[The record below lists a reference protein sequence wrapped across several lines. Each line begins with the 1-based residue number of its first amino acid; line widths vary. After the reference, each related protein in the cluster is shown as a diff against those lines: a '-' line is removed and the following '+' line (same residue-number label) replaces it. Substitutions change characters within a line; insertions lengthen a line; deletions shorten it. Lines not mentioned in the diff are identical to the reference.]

1 MYASLF
7 LNSIAKFGSKK
18 WLLYVRGYLCACF
31 STPPYGFSVECASPS
46 VDFAGSSEKNSIIL
60 SGIDDQNRYC

>member
-18 WLLYVRGYLCACF
+18 WLLNTFEVIYVHVFQRPL
-31 STPPYGFSVECASPS
+31 T
-46 VDFAGSSEKNSIIL
+46 DFL
-60 SGIDDQNRYC
+60 

>member
-31 STPPYGFSVECASPS
+31 STPPYGFSLECASPS
-46 VDFAGSSEKNSIIL
+46 VDFARSSEQNSIIL
-60 SGIDDQNRYC
+60 SGIDD